1 MNLIIKENIS
11 IIMSWLV
18 SIILLTSAIC
28 LLPSLNAKIIL
39 LTTIIITVKHIRF
52 IVVFIICYILLVCG
66 YKRILPIFST
76 FLFKYHFNTFH
87 NLNSICNKAPC
98 IFVTNYPC
106 PFYNYF
112 IYGLLPRNTIF
123 IGKKTHFFGIH
134 LISDKYYALKTKN
147 NYKNLLKFIQKSNQD
162 NYNVI
167 LFAEEVHTKEKRG
180 LYQVGRIKTGIFSI
194 AKDLQIPVLPITIG
208 VIDNHCGIPS
218 KYSHYIHASK
228 PFLVYNVEESKNKVK
243 KLFTKHIR
251 RSLYKVSK
259 P

>member
-11 IIMSWLV
+11 IIIYWLMSV
-18 SIILLTSAIC
+18 IILTSTIC
-28 LLPSLNAKIIL
+28 LLPISIKAKIVV
-39 LTTIIITVKHIRF
+39 LTSIIITVKHIRF
-52 IVVFIICYILLVCG
+52 IFVFIVCYILLVCG

-87 NLNSICNKAPC
+87 NLNSIYNKTPC

-112 IYGLLPRNTIF
+112 ISSLLPRNTIF

-194 AKDLQIPVLPITIG
+194 AKELQIPVVPIVIG

-218 KYSHYIHASK
+218 KYSHYIHADKS
-228 PFLVYNVEESKNKVK
+228 FLVDNVEDSKDKVK
-243 KLFTKHIR
+243 KLFIKHIR
-251 RSLYKVSK
+251 KSLYK
-259 P
+259 